1 MQVIRRLYTEPEP
14 RVMISR
20 AGHETGSVA
29 NPGNQLAPRDLSSCM
44 WSDWGLAILAGL
56 ALLLIWGVTRV
67 ELAPG
72 WNLKIVSPSAVSGDE
87 PHYLMVVNSILFDHD
102 LELQDAYERVR
113 HGGLDAGRRWRR
125 RLPDHHTILVNRR
138 TGHHTLWMHS
148 TTEVVVDRPF
158 GIRVPL
164 PEFAPSPDVYEV
176 PAHPVAFPA
185 LLALVLAPFHPS
197 INNVEPD
204 VGFVLVLIAW
214 AGTLATYV
222 MARRGGFSRGP
233 AILAAAVLL
242 LASPWLP
249 YCRPYYPETTIGLT
263 LTLAIWA
270 WSDDRPGLASF
281 FAASAAILKPS
292 FAVVG
297 AGFLIEALRERR
309 LRDTIRMAVILSI
322 CAVALCAFNY
332 WLAGTPLISGTLSWR
347 PAADLQ
353 QLHDT
358 LLDPSHGL
366 FIFAPWTI
374 FAVFAIA
381 HAFDQYDA
389 DSAMLRRM
397 AMPLVLYVILLAITG
412 FGPGFCYGP
421 RYWVAFLPWLAVATM
436 QAMRTAN
443 RKGRIACALLIG
455 LAMAIAIPAAL
466 RLPQLYSMPASAAW
480 QGL

>member
-1 MQVIRRLYTEPEP
+1 
-14 RVMISR
+14 
-20 AGHETGSVA
+20 
-29 NPGNQLAPRDLSSCM
+29 M
-44 WSDWGLAILAGL
+44 WPDPALPILAGL
-56 ALLLIWGVTRV
+56 ALLLIWGVSRA

-72 WNLKIVSPSAVSGDE
+72 SHLKIVSPSAFSGDE
-87 PHYLMVVNSILFDHD
+87 PHYLIVVNSILFDHD
-102 LELQDAYERVR
+102 LELQDDYERVR
-113 HGGLDAGRRWRR
+113 RGGLEAGRRGRGG
-125 RLPDHHTILVNRR
+125 LPDHHTILVNRR
-138 TGHHTLWMHS
+138 TGHHALWMS
-148 TTEVVVDRPF
+148 SIAEPVIGRPF
-158 GIRVPL
+158 GIRNSL

-185 LLALVLAPFHPS
+185 LLALALAPFHPS

-214 AGTLATYV
+214 AGTLATYL

-249 YCRPYYPETTIGLT
+249 YCREYFPETTIGLT
-263 LTLAIWA
+263 LALAIWA

-281 FAASAAILKPS
+281 FAAGAAILKPS

-297 AGFLIEALRERR
+297 AGFVIEAMRERR
-309 LRDTIRMAVILSI
+309 LRDAIRMAVILSI

-332 WLAGTPLISGTLSWR
+332 WLAGTPLISGAGAWR
-347 PAADLQ
+347 PTANLR
-353 QLHDT
+353 QLLDT
-358 LLDPSHGL
+358 LLEPSHGL
-366 FIFAPWTI
+366 LIFAPWTI

-381 HAFDQYDA
+381 HAFDQFDA

-397 AMPLVLYVILLAITG
+397 AMPIVLYLILLVITP
-412 FGPGFCYGP
+412 FGPDFCYGP
-421 RYWVAFLPWLAVATM
+421 RYWVAFLPWLAVGTM

-443 RKGRIACALLIG
+443 RKRRIACALLIG

-466 RLPQLYSMPASAAW
+466 RLPQLYATPAWAAW

>member
-1 MQVIRRLYTEPEP
+1 MKQNGN
-14 RVMISR
+14 S
-20 AGHETGSVA
+20 GSY
-29 NPGNQLAPRDLSSCM
+29 L
-44 WSDWGLAILAGL
+44 WSDPALVILAGL

-72 WNLKIVSPSAVSGDE
+72 SNLKIITPSAVSGDE
-87 PHYLMVVNSILFDHD
+87 PHYLIVVTSILFDHD
-102 LELQDAYERVR
+102 LELQDDYERVR
-113 HGGLDAGRRWRR
+113 GGGLEAGRRWRGG
-125 RLPDHHTILVNRR
+125 LPDHHTIVVNRR
-138 TGHHTLWMHS
+138 TGHHANWMS
-148 TTEVVVDRPF
+148 SMGGVEIGRPF
-158 GIRVPL
+158 GIHNPL

-214 AGTLATYV
+214 AGTQATYL
-222 MARRGGFSRGP
+222 MARRGGLSRGL

-249 YCRPYYPETTIGLT
+249 YCREYYPETTIGLT
-263 LTLAIWA
+263 LALAMWA

-281 FAASAAILKPS
+281 FAAGAAILKPS

-297 AGFLIEALRERR
+297 AGFVIEAMLERR
-309 LRDTIRMAVILSI
+309 VRDAIRMAVILSI
-322 CAVALCAFNY
+322 CAVVLCAFNY
-332 WLAGTPLISGTLSWR
+332 WLAGTPLISGSEAWTS
-347 PAADLQ
+347 PDLR
-353 QLHDT
+353 QLPET

-366 FIFAPWTI
+366 FPFAPWTV
-374 FAVFAIA
+374 FGVFAIA
-381 HAFDQYDA
+381 HAFDHFDA
-389 DSAMLRRM
+389 ETAMLRRM
-397 AMPLVLYVILLAITG
+397 AMPIVLYLILLVMAG

-421 RYWVAFLPWLAVATM
+421 RFWVAFLPWLAVATM
-436 QAMRTAN
+436 QAMRIAK

-466 RLPQLYSMPASAAW
+466 RLPQLYSTPAWAAW
-480 QGL
+480 QGLRPPAVRAWEM